1 MLMATIQER
10 MAERAIWWATKG
22 NLGYDMGPDREHFY
36 VGGEIDCSKFMIE
49 LAKEQGLNTGSAT
62 YTGDMRVNFTAHGWI
77 WIPWSKVGGL
87 GALKVGDIL
96 LNEGHHTCMYVG
108 NGKIAQAS
116 ANEYGTAYGGKP
128 GDQGRPNG
136 IGETNVIAAYIY
148 SHGWDGVLRYVGDD
162 PGTGPSTPSTPST
175 PSASDGKID
184 VDGYWGSDT
193 NRALQ
198 TALGTP
204 VDGVISSQ
212 PTSNY
217 SILKDSC
224 RIGWEWVAP
233 AYAEGS
239 TCIKALQN
247 KVGSEPD
254 GYCGP
259 NTISALQRYLGTVV
273 DGYLDGPSTVVK
285 EMQRRLNDG
294 TF

>member
-1 MLMATIQER
+1 MASIQER
-10 MAERAIWWATKG
+10 LAQRAIWWANEG
-22 NLGYDMGPDREHFY
+22 NIGYDMGPDREHFY
-36 VGGEIDCSKFMIE
+36 VGGEVDCSSFMIA
-49 LAKEQGLNTGSAT
+49 LCKEQGLNVGSAS
-62 YTGDMRVNFTAHGWI
+62 YTGNMRANFTAHGWK
-77 WIPWSKVGGL
+77 WIPWSQVGGMSGL
-87 GALKVGDIL
+87 RTGDIL
-96 LNEGHHTCMYVG
+96 LNESYHTAMYVG

-136 IGETNVIAAYIY
+136 IGETNVIAFYVY

-162 PGTGPSTPSTPST
+162 PGGGDTPTPSPSPSTS
-175 PSASDGKID
+175 GID
-184 VDGYWGSDT
+184 VDGYWGPDT
-193 NRALQ
+193 IRALQ

-212 PTSNY
+212 PTTNY
-217 SILKDSC
+217 SILCNSC
-224 RIGWEWVAP
+224 RLGWEWVSP

-239 TCIKALQN
+239 TCITALQR
-247 KVGSEPD
+247 KVGSDPD

-273 DGYLDGPSTVVK
+273 DGYLDGPSSVVM
-285 EMQRRLNDG
+285 EMQRRLNAG